1 MKKNKIYSMILSV
14 VVAFGLWLY
23 VVNNVSS
30 EMDATFNNI
39 PVVREGESV
48 LKERNLMVTGISHET
63 VSLNLF
69 GSRDDLN
76 KVDSSN
82 TSVKIDLSNI
92 QEPGEKIPL
101 TYVPSFPLEIGVG
114 ALDVLEKY
122 PTEIYVSVDHRR
134 TFEVPIQVK
143 WTGNR
148 SEKHIYDT
156 ENYTLDNTVVL
167 ISGPAEVADTI
178 SKALIE
184 VDLTNRV
191 ESISESFRYT
201 LCDIDDN
208 PVDAQQI
215 TTNVEEVRLDMQIQR
230 IKEMDLV
237 VDLLYGGG
245 ATAENTVVKLEPE
258 VIRVSGGDAV
268 LAELGDSY
276 TVCTINLADVER
288 STKDLKYTIAL
299 PEGVTNQTGVSE
311 VTVSVLFT
319 GLKTREFTVDN
330 FQLINVPEGMEAEII
345 NATLTVKVRGP
356 EAELQALKER
366 DIIAV
371 VDFANAE
378 PGTATYKANIVFGEK
393 FPNVGAL
400 KTNSVS
406 ATVVQTEG

>member
-14 VVAFGLWLY
+14 MVAFGLWLY

-48 LKERNLMVTGISHET
+48 LKERNLMVTNISHEV

-148 SEKHIYDT
+148 SEKYIYDT

-178 SKALIE
+178 AKALIE

-191 ESISESFRYT
+191 ESIS
-201 LCDIDDN
+201 
-208 PVDAQQI
+208 
-215 TTNVEEVRLDMQIQR
+215 
-230 IKEMDLV
+230 
-237 VDLLYGGG
+237 
-245 ATAENTVVKLEPE
+245 
-258 VIRVSGGDAV
+258 
-268 LAELGDSY
+268 
-276 TVCTINLADVER
+276 
-288 STKDLKYTIAL
+288 
-299 PEGVTNQTGVSE
+299 
-311 VTVSVLFT
+311 
-319 GLKTREFTVDN
+319 
-330 FQLINVPEGMEAEII
+330 
-345 NATLTVKVRGP
+345 
-356 EAELQALKER
+356 
-366 DIIAV
+366 
-371 VDFANAE
+371 
-378 PGTATYKANIVFGEK
+378 
-393 FPNVGAL
+393 
-400 KTNSVS
+400 
-406 ATVVQTEG
+406 